1 MKTTRVRHSVAIA
14 PWRVAASAL
23 VASVVLA
30 AFAPDVHA
38 ADYVKTVR
46 GFAIYIG
53 VIPAQIV
60 RGHPRARPEGA
71 MHGGAA
77 KGRDAYHL
85 VVAVFDA
92 ASGARID
99 DAPVS
104 ARVGEPGLAPVAKRL
119 EPMPIAGAMSYGN
132 DFAMPD
138 AGPYRIDLRIA
149 RPGPGNAVDVTF
161 THTHPR

>member
-1 MKTTRVRHSVAIA
+1 MKTARVRHSVAFA

-23 VASVVLA
+23 VAGLALA
-30 AFAPDVHA
+30 ASATDGRA
-38 ADYVKTVR
+38 ADYVKTVG
-46 GFAIYIG
+46 GFALYVVG
-53 VIPAQIV
+53 IPAQIV
-60 RGHPRARPEGA
+60 RGHPRAHPEGA

-77 KGRDAYHL
+77 KGRDACHL

-92 ASGARID
+92 ASGARVD
-99 DAPVS
+99 DAQVS
-104 ARVGEPGLAPVAKRL
+104 AGMEEPGLEPVAKRL
-119 EPMPIAGAMSYGN
+119 EPLLIAGATSYGN